1 MKFDLSGWWEIE
13 KLNQEKAN
21 KLREELSGCEVVRR
35 ENQSAPILTFQQQIV
50 LPQTTEMA
58 GICFEQSNEEP
69 NSLYLHRKYPI
80 KGCVAYRRKFIL
92 AEESSQEQ
100 GQGLYLTLERT
111 KFTNVWVDGVW
122 VSQSHELLIP
132 QHHALPQLS
141 RGEHELLI
149 VVDNELE
156 AYEDFPTEL
165 YHGHQLTE
173 HTQTNWNGILGE
185 ILLQEEILQK
195 PGRRKGDGL
204 CQKENYLYQNGQRI
218 WLRGNVD
225 CAIYPATG
233 APPMTKEEWI
243 AIFRIYLEYGM
254 NHVRFHSWCPPEAA
268 FLAADDLA
276 IYLQVELSAFATSLY
291 LPNEV
296 LYDERLSQY
305 FLEQGA
311 KVIKEYGH
319 HSSFVLFAI
328 GNELTGNPAA
338 YANILKQL
346 KKIQPQILYTQG
358 ANNFLEDP
366 ICSEEDQVFI
376 TMRTKRGKN
385 IRGSFSHHDLPLGR
399 LQTKEIV
406 STDWD
411 YKLAARESALPLI
424 AHEVGQYQIC
434 PNLLE
439 AKKYCGPLYS
449 DAIPTYQKKLEK
461 RGMLSKAEDFFYASG
476 KLTVALYKAEL
487 EALLRTNEISG
498 FQLLGLQDFTG
509 QGTALVGVLDSFL
522 ESKELITPEEWREF
536 CNDTVVLAKLPK
548 VVYEEGEKIPVEV
561 LLYHYGKEVVRG
573 KLRIFLEEEEC
584 EKTITKLEKEE
595 TTKYLKEEETAKL
608 FKKEET
614 TKHSK
619 VEEIEKH
626 SKVEEN
632 TEYSKKETVLVE
644 KNEEWCCM
652 PGTLTSF
659 GKFSL
664 DTKTFHGPKKLR
676 LTISFENYQN
686 HYPLF
691 LFQKEVVMETNSIL
705 ICHEFT
711 MKEEEYLKE
720 GGTVLY
726 LKREKESI
734 PGFYPTDFWCYPM
747 FAELCKVAKE
757 ETAPGTMGLLINAL
771 HPVFQAFPTD
781 YYTSWQWQSILK
793 YANGLI
799 VEESMESPIVQVI
812 DNFDRCQRIAL
823 LYEEKVGKGHLM
835 VCGVDLIAHLDDL
848 VIRQFYAS
856 ILSYL
861 KTV

>member
-1 MKFDLSGWWEIE
+1 MKLDLSGWWEIA

-58 GICFEQSNEEP
+58 GICFEHSNEEQ
-69 NSLYLHRKYPI
+69 NSMYLHRKYPI
-80 KGCVAYRRKFIL
+80 KGCVAYRRTFTL
-92 AEESSQEQ
+92 TEESSKEQ
-100 GQGLYLTLERT
+100 RQGLYLTLERT

-132 QHHALPQLS
+132 QHHALPWLS
-141 RGEHELLI
+141 KGEHELLI

-156 AYEDFPTEL
+156 AYEDFPTAL

-195 PGRRKGDGL
+195 PERRKGDGL
-204 CQKENYLYQNGQRI
+204 CQKKNYLYQNGQRI

-233 APPMTKEEWI
+233 SPPMTKEEWN

-268 FLAADDLA
+268 FWAADDLA
-276 IYLQVELSAFATSLY
+276 IYLQVELSAFAASLY
-291 LPNEV
+291 LPDEL
-296 LYDERLSQY
+296 LYDQRLSQY
-305 FLEQGA
+305 FLEQGT

-376 TMRTKRGKN
+376 TMRTKKGKN

-399 LQTKEIV
+399 LQTKEIA

-411 YKLAARESALPLI
+411 YKLEARESALPLI

-434 PNLLE
+434 PNLSE
-439 AKKYCGPLYS
+439 VEKYVGPLYS
-449 DAIPTYQKKLEK
+449 DAIPSYQQKLEK
-461 RGMLSKAEDFFYASG
+461 KSMLSKAEDFFYASG
-476 KLTVALYKAEL
+476 KLTVALYKAEI

-522 ESKELITPEEWREF
+522 ESKGLITPEEWRGF

-548 VVYEEGEKIPVEV
+548 VVYEEGEKISVEV
-561 LLYHYGKEVVRG
+561 LLYHYGKETVKG
-573 KLRIFLEEEEC
+573 KLRIFLEEDEC
-584 EKTITKLEKEE
+584 EKTITKRRKD
-595 TTKYLKEEETAKL
+595 ETAKYL
-608 FKKEET
+608 RKEEYA
-614 TKHSK
+614 
-619 VEEIEKH
+619 EDA
-626 SKVEEN
+626 
-632 TEYSKKETVLVE
+632 KKETVLVE
-644 KNEEWCCM
+644 INEEWCCM

-659 GKFSL
+659 GRFSL
-664 DTKTFHGPKKLR
+664 DTKIFHGPKKLR
-676 LTISFENYQN
+676 LTISFGNYQN

-691 LFQKEVVMETNSIL
+691 LYQKEVAMDTNSIL

-711 MKEEEYLKE
+711 KKEEENLKE

-726 LKREKESI
+726 LKQEKESI

-747 FAELCKVAKE
+747 FAELCKAAKE

-771 HPVFQAFPTD
+771 HPVFQTFPTD
-781 YYTSWQWQSILK
+781 YYANWQWHSILN
-793 YANGLI
+793 YANGII
-799 VEESMESPIVQVI
+799 VKESMETPIVQVI

-835 VCGVDLIAHLDDL
+835 VCGVDLTAHLDDL